1 MKQYGIDPRLVIWI
15 QKNTG
20 HDLQTFSDL
29 AKIKCLNSRKRNFY
43 AVKKIEDVRLPA
55 VL

>member
-1 MKQYGIDPRLVIWI
+1 MKQNGIDPRHVIWI

-20 HDLQTFSDL
+20 HNLQTFSDL
-29 AKIKCLNSRKRNFY
+29 AKFKCLNSRKRNFY

>member
-1 MKQYGIDPRLVIWI
+1 MKQYGIDPRHVIWI

-20 HDLQTFSDL
+20 HNLQTFSDL
-29 AKIKCLNSRKRNFY
+29 AKIKCLNSRKRNFS